1 MTDRRSSIDF
11 YAPVETTALPRSK
24 APPPIE
30 QPSLGDLWKASTVTS
45 RADLPSADRD
55 RMYDAW
61 EPVLGVLNEG
71 RGITR
76 RYHNP
81 AAGGANFGTYF
92 FDEGGNLVTSVPS
105 PESQEDHL
113 WAAIDARRQV
123 DPKAF
128 PTLPASLDEFR
139 AQVTARA
146 KVNLRA
152 ARGTIARNQSW
163 AGTAVELGAGIAT
176 SFRDPINIATMPLG
190 GVGRNVATR
199 ILTAGVA
206 NAAVE
211 AVEQP
216 FVAIQREK
224 LGETLTTR
232 EAAMNVAAAGL
243 FGAGLQGVG
252 EAAAPLLTRGADLA
266 RKARET
272 IGWER
277 MTPAEQAATVGLER
291 EAEVATTTPFAGPAA
306 AEAHVVRVDQAM
318 RQLASPRA
326 PTPPPAPAAPRFDAQ
341 SYANR
346 VGVAES
352 GGRWQVG
359 ADTSSAFGMYQ
370 ITRGTWLRY
379 AEQARIKGVSDDATW
394 AKRTNPA
401 SQEAV
406 FNAITRDNRAAL
418 ARTGAPETFGNLYL
432 MHFAGSG
439 AGAKILRAAPETP
452 IERLLSAKAIE
463 ANAFLKGKTAED
475 VIAWAH
481 GKMGEKPHEGPVLS
495 RQGFDDDDAGDIAW
509 REAQAEVDAAERELA
524 SARDDRAGA
533 DDIED
538 LDALP
543 GFDHPFVATRSDP
556 FDGIADDA
564 VPVGMDW
571 EPDPAV
577 QGRGR
582 ILDDAPVAMR
592 AEPVR
597 PTLSKAIADDLEEK
611 GLGPRSTLNF
621 LPREGTPGLSVIN
634 EEGHFATAVFRDA
647 EGVAQGV
654 VRMPLT
660 DEAREISSEVSSYVM
675 PRLRR
680 QGIGTRLYDALRDA
694 GYDVDGLSGT
704 KDLTPDGAAFVNA
717 RRSRAAESGGQGSGA
732 GETPAVAAPDDLPI
746 VGFDHP
752 DDVAAARQ
760 IDSLE
765 HDLRMFLL
773 EEDAKG
779 FTVRL
784 NEEGDVVSA
793 ADAIADLDAD
803 DAAIQ
808 AARACMVP
816 GGVDA

>member
-24 APPPIE
+24 APPPVE
-30 QPSLGDLWKASTVTS
+30 QPSLGDLWKAGTVTS

-71 RGITR
+71 RGLTR

-81 AAGGANFGTYF
+81 AAGGANFGTYL
-92 FDEGGNLVTSVPS
+92 FDEGGNFVTSAP
-105 PESQEDHL
+105 SQEDQESHL
-113 WAAIDARRQV
+113 WAAIEARRQV
-123 DPKAF
+123 DAKAF
-128 PTLPASLDEFR
+128 ATLPKSLEEFR
-139 AQVTARA
+139 DQVTARA
-146 KVNLRA
+146 KVNLRN
-152 ARGTIARNQSW
+152 ARATIGRNQSW
-163 AGTAVELGAGIAT
+163 AGTGVELGAGIAT

-190 GVGRNVATR
+190 GIGRNVATR

-211 AVEQP
+211 AIEQP
-216 FVAIQREK
+216 FVAEQREK
-224 LGETLTTR
+224 LGEKLTGR
-232 EAAMNVAAAGL
+232 EAAMNIAAAGL

-277 MTPAEQAATVGLER
+277 MTPAEQAATVAIER
-291 EAEVATTTPFAGPAA
+291 DAEVAATTPFVGPAA
-306 AEAHVVRVDQAM
+306 AETHVARVDQAM
-318 RQLASPRA
+318 RQLATPRA
-326 PTPPPAPAAPRFDAQ
+326 PAPAAPPAPRFDLQ
-341 SYANR
+341 TYANR

-379 AEQARIKGVSDDATW
+379 AKTVFRGMTDEQAWGR
-394 AKRTNPA
+394 RTNPA
-401 SQEAV
+401 AQEAI

-418 ARTGAPETFGNLYL
+418 ARTGAPETYGNLYL

-463 ANAFLKGKTAED
+463 ANSFLKGKTAED

-481 GKMGEKPHEGPVLS
+481 GKVGEKPHAGPVLS
-495 RQGFDDDDAGDIAW
+495 REGFDEDDAGDLAW
-509 REAQAEVDAAERELA
+509 RAAQAEVDAAGRELDQA
-524 SARDDRAGA
+524 HADRATAGDVDAA
-533 DDIED
+533 DD
-538 LDALP
+538 LP
-543 GFDHPFVATRSDP
+543 GFDEPFVVTQSDP
-556 FDGIADDA
+556 FADLVDDGA
-564 VPVGMDW
+564 PTGMDW
-571 EPDPAV
+571 DPDPAAM
-577 QGRGR
+577 GRGR
-582 ILDDAPVAMR
+582 ILDDAPAPMI
-592 AEPVR
+592 AESVR
-597 PTLSKAIADDLEEK
+597 PTISKAIALDLEEK
-611 GLGPRSTLNF
+611 GLGPRSTLTA
-621 LPREGTPGLSVIN
+621 LPREGAPGLSVIN
-634 EEGHFATAVFRDA
+634 EEGHFATAIFRDDD
-647 EGVAQGV
+647 GVAQGV

-660 DEAREISSEVSSYVM
+660 DEARAISAEVSSYVM
-675 PRLRR
+675 PRERR

-704 KDLTPDGAAFVNA
+704 ADLTPDGAAFVNA
-717 RRSRAAESGGQGSGA
+717 RRARAAETGG
-732 GETPAVAAPDDLPI
+732 PAAVDRAMPATAEPDDLPI

-773 EEDAKG
+773 EEDANG

-793 ADAIADLDAD
+793 ADALADIDAD
-803 DAAIQ
+803 DAAIE
-808 AARACMVP
+808 AARACM
-816 GGVDA
+816 